1 LKSSHQLLKCNW
13 INFKQTKKFLL
24 HKIIP
29 QAGFNHAM
37 GRFWPAGRKFDT
49 PVLRYITYMSSEK
62 DAALG
67 LCLS

>member
-1 LKSSHQLLKCNW
+1 
-13 INFKQTKKFLL
+13 
-24 HKIIP
+24 
-29 QAGFNHAM
+29 M